1 MIPINSIDAAP
12 KGASTKWSSIEFETK
27 SWGRLLTRW
36 TIFEN
41 GSGSWRESKD
51 GPGAAFGDYDIVVH
65 DLPENKA
72 GFAEV
77 SAILGKLPCEAP
89 DFNKCSNFMTDAP
102 YGTIRL
108 TNGVTT
114 TEIAWN
120 SGCMDSQYL
129 RFHSILQ
136 SADQKV
142 AAWGKAAPVVQTE
155 RSIQQA
161 N

>member
-1 MIPINSIDAAP
+1 
-12 KGASTKWSSIEFETK
+12 
-27 SWGRLLTRW
+27 
-36 TIFEN
+36 
-41 GSGSWRESKD
+41 
-51 GPGAAFGDYDIVVH
+51 
-65 DLPENKA
+65 
-72 GFAEV
+72 
-77 SAILGKLPCEAP
+77 
-89 DFNKCSNFMTDAP
+89 MTDAP

-108 TNGVTT
+108 TRGATT

-129 RFHSILQ
+129 RFLSILQ

-155 RSIQQA
+155 RSAQQA